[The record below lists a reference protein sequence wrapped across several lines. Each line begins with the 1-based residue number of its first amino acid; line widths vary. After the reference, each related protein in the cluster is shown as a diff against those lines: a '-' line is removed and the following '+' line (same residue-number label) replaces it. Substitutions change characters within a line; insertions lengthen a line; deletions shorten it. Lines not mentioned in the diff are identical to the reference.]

1 MIEKTLA
8 ILAGG
13 KSSRMNYN
21 NKALLLYKEKT
32 FIENIINAGS
42 NFSEKIII
50 ANEEEQYKNFNLK
63 VYSDIY
69 FGNGP
74 LSGIHSALKNAK
86 NDRVLCIAC
95 DMPLISSDALNLIG
109 DINANYEVL
118 VPSIN
123 NKLQPMCAIYS
134 KGLIPKIEKLLIKG
148 ENKLQKFILSTDYKI
163 IDNRSY
169 KGLNESD
176 FSNINTEKEYEL
188 LEGI

>member
-50 ANEEEQYKNFNLK
+50 ANNEEQYTKFNLK

-86 NDRVLCIAC
+86 NDKVLCIAC
-95 DMPLISSDALNLIG
+95 DMPLISRDVLNLIG
-109 DINANYEVL
+109 NINVSYEVL
-118 VPSIN
+118 IPSIN
-123 NKLQPMCAIYS
+123 NKPQPMCAIYS
-134 KGLIPKIEKLLIKG
+134 KELISKIEKALIKG
-148 ENKLQKFILSTDYKI
+148 ENKLQEFILSTNYKI
-163 IDNRSY
+163 IDNRFY
-169 KGLNESD
+169 KDLNESD

-188 LEGI
+188 LEEI